1 MSAGENVILH
11 VMLASSVYF
20 SLSILRMTLVT
31 FELFLGIARE
41 KYESKV
47 ARSDSVKICF
57 SFK

>member
-31 FELFLGIARE
+31 FELFLRIARE
-41 KYESKV
+41 KV

-57 SFK
+57 SFE